1 MLKTFERNNLGRDL
15 AVGDIHGQF
24 TRLKAALT
32 EIGFDPGVDRLFSV
46 GDLVDRGPESE
57 EAIDWLEKPW
67 FHAVMGNHEQM
78 ALDHMAGMSDPK
90 MYILNGGAWFL
101 SLPEAAQQD
110 IACQYAVLPI
120 AIEVETEHG
129 TVGIVHAECPLN
141 SWETMRYA
149 LTEADEYQRQTW
161 VTNCLWSRAKINGG
175 DDRPVSGISAVICG
189 HTPLEEVLEAGNTI
203 FIDTY
208 GWGPDTK
215 PGAFTFIDLNTL
227 VYHQVPRQVRA
238 AA

>member
-1 MLKTFERNNLGRDL
+1 MIQTFERNNLGRDL
-15 AVGDIHGQF
+15 VVGDIHGHF

-32 EIGFDPGVDRLFSV
+32 EIGFDPGIDRLFSV

-78 ALDHMAGMSDPK
+78 ALDHVAGWSDPRL
-90 MYILNGGAWFL
+90 YLQNGGAWFL
-101 SLPEAAQQD
+101 SLPPAAQQD
-110 IACQYAVLPI
+110 IACQFAVMPV
-120 AIEVETEHG
+120 AIEVETVNG
-129 TVGIVHAECPLN
+129 LVGIVHAECPLN

-149 LTEADEYQRQTW
+149 LTEADEHQRKSW
-161 VTNCLWSRAKINGG
+161 VTNCLWSRTKIQGG

-189 HTPLEEVLEAGNTI
+189 HTPIPEVVEAGNTI

-208 GWGPDTK
+208 GWGPAHHE
-215 PGAFTFIDLNTL
+215 GAFTFLDLNTL
-227 VYHQVPRQVRA
+227 SHQQAAVRTKVA
-238 AA
+238 A